1 MITREFTMK
10 LIERFSSPCEKIQ
23 VILGP
28 RQIGKT
34 TGVLEFAN
42 KVDRAIYFTADGILS
57 GQSSW
62 VESCF
67 QQAIRESK
75 ILIIDEIQKIVN
87 WSEIIKKI
95 WDESKINK
103 NGLECILLGSSS
115 LEINRGLTE
124 SLLGRYELINVPHW
138 SYSESKE
145 LSGLTVNE
153 YLVYGGYPGSY
164 EFIDDFDR
172 WSHYLTTS
180 IVDNV
185 ITKDILL
192 YQTVRNVSL
201 FKQAFD
207 IISHYPSHEISYNKL
222 LGQIQDKGNIDI
234 VKHYLNLYQG
244 AFLIDVLEKY
254 SVKPIKRKTSSPKI
268 LHRCPAFYGRL
279 LGKRIIDESQ
289 LKGHAFETLIGNIL
303 KNTFRKIYYWREG
316 NYEVD
321 FVFKY
326 LGQEYGI
333 EVKSGRRKSEKSKER
348 FLKSFPEAKYF
359 WIGTNDFESFER
371 NPKEFLGI

>member
-1 MITREFTMK
+1 MITRDFTTK
-10 LIERFSSPCEKIQ
+10 LIERFSNPCEKIQ

-28 RQIGKT
+28 RQVGKT
-34 TGVLEFAN
+34 TGVLEFAH
-42 KVDRAIYFTADGILS
+42 KVERALYFTADGVLS
-57 GQSSW
+57 EQRAW
-62 VESCF
+62 VENCF
-67 QQAIRESK
+67 QQAIRENK

-87 WSEIIKKI
+87 WSETVKRI
-95 WDESKINK
+95 WDQSKVEK
-103 NGLECILLGSSS
+103 KSLECILLGSSS

-124 SLLGRYELINVPHW
+124 SLLGRYELISVPHW

-145 LSGLTVNE
+145 LSGMSIDD
-153 YLVYGGYPGSY
+153 YLVFGGYPGSY
-164 EFIDDFDR
+164 EFIKDFER
-172 WSHYLTTS
+172 WSQYLTTS

-192 YQTVRNVSL
+192 YQAVRSVSL

-222 LGQIQDKGNIDI
+222 LGQIQDKGNIDL

-268 LHRCPAFYGRL
+268 LHHCPAFYGRL
-279 LGKRIIDESQ
+279 LGQRIVNEAE
-289 LKGHAFETLIGNIL
+289 LKGHAFETLVGNIL
-303 KNTFRKIYYWREG
+303 KNNFDKLYYWRDG
-316 NYEVD
+316 NHEVD

-326 LGQEYGI
+326 LGQEYGV
-333 EVKSGRRKSEKSKER
+333 EVKSGRRKSEKSRDK
-348 FLKSFPEAKYF
+348 FLKHFPDAKYF
-359 WIGTNDFESFER
+359 WVNINDFEKFE
-371 NPKEFLGI
+371 NDPKKFFCI